1 MAELALAWRY
11 ARRELRGGLRGFGI
25 FLACL
30 AIGVTAIAAVGS
42 LSASITAGL
51 TADARTL
58 LGGDV
63 EFRLAQRPLPDE
75 TLSWLAARGTLSGLR
90 EMRGMLRRDDG
101 DKRTL
106 IELKAVDGAYPL
118 FGAVELAPKLPLDRV
133 LAVEDG
139 VPGLAV
145 DAAVLDRLG
154 VAIGDTVRLGSAD
167 FAIRAVL
174 LRQPDSIAN
183 PFTLGPPVLISMAGL
198 AASGLDQPGTLSA
211 AVYRL
216 RLPPGTDVK
225 SLIAEADRAF
235 PESGWRARDSSEAAP
250 QLQSFVTR
258 TAMFLVLVGLTALL
272 VGGVGVG
279 NAAAAYLAGKVP
291 VVAILKALGAP
302 ARLIYAIY
310 LLQLLL
316 LALLAILCGVT
327 LGAAAPWLLHIAG
340 PKLPVELRLGLYPR
354 PLLVAAGFGL
364 LTALGFSLWPLARAR
379 RVPAASLFRNLV
391 ETART
396 RLSWRDWAATAAV
409 VIALGGLAIATAQD
423 KRLAAEFLAA
433 VAVALLVFRLAG
445 TGVMRVAS
453 TLQIRRRPWLRLAI
467 ANSHDTSLEVIA
479 Q

>member
-1 MAELALAWRY
+1 MTPAWPSAAAASSNWVTARLPASAATPARLRRPMAELALAWRY

-58 LGGDV
+58 LGGAG
-63 EFRLAQRPLPDE
+63 EFRLAKRPLPDE

-183 PFTLGPPVLISMAGL
+183 P
-198 AASGLDQPGTLSA
+198 
-211 AVYRL
+211 
-216 RLPPGTDVK
+216 
-225 SLIAEADRAF
+225 
-235 PESGWRARDSSEAAP
+235 
-250 QLQSFVTR
+250 
-258 TAMFLVLVGLTALL
+258 
-272 VGGVGVG
+272 
-279 NAAAAYLAGKVP
+279 
-291 VVAILKALGAP
+291 
-302 ARLIYAIY
+302 
-310 LLQLLL
+310 
-316 LALLAILCGVT
+316 
-327 LGAAAPWLLHIAG
+327 
-340 PKLPVELRLGLYPR
+340 
-354 PLLVAAGFGL
+354 
-364 LTALGFSLWPLARAR
+364 
-379 RVPAASLFRNLV
+379 
-391 ETART
+391 
-396 RLSWRDWAATAAV
+396 
-409 VIALGGLAIATAQD
+409 
-423 KRLAAEFLAA
+423 
-433 VAVALLVFRLAG
+433 
-445 TGVMRVAS
+445 
-453 TLQIRRRPWLRLAI
+453 
-467 ANSHDTSLEVIA
+467 
-479 Q
+479 